1 MTVQDTVVGESDSS
15 GYHGRGRVTVQDTV
29 VGESDSSGYH
39 GRGE

>member
-15 GYHGRGRVTVQDTV
+15 GHHGRGRVTVQDTM
-29 VGESDSSGYH
+29 GMRSDSSGYR